1 MTSHLPPSARERIG
15 GRWAISLRGY
25 AVICVLLVVGTALAD
40 VTALGA
46 GGAPGGTPLFV
57 VAQWLLAGAVLLLA
71 HLTVF
76 RCRSVRPMPIWA
88 VAVLGGVLALVRPAC
103 VMAICAA
110 QGQPPVDGLVLRS
123 TGITMVLGAIVLPAL
138 AYVFA
143 TRAWYSGER
152 ARLLAREVQV
162 EAERLRASGAIETAR
177 EVLRDTVNQHLD
189 ASRASA
195 AVMRARGEMD
205 AEFIADLLMHTAR
218 DSVRP
223 LSHGLWVAPRQD
235 YPSMSW
241 RQVAVFEA
249 RRNPLPILVPSVG
262 FVLISTPLIVATSG
276 WAGALVLAVVALVSI
291 GVAFRVGRRCIRARS
306 GLTVPVVVGAVLA
319 APVPIIALGAA
330 WFSISAAAFAPAVV
344 LLLLLLIVGGIPAAA
359 SDIASDTI
367 ADLEA
372 MVVEREVAQL
382 ALNQE
387 HARIRRELAAH
398 LHGTL
403 QPRLVNA
410 SHAVREAARGGDV
423 QRLEAA
429 MRDAETALA
438 LADDAP
444 AVGPCSLA
452 QVVDTAQRD
461 WSRLLLITWDVRAEE
476 PLLAHA
482 AAVAEVLREA
492 LANAVVH
499 GQATAADVGMA
510 RDGDDLVVTV
520 IDNGIGPQCGPRG
533 LGTEVLDSATA
544 RRWTLQSRDAGG
556 SVVTASIRAYEG
568 IPMRDGA

>member
-25 AVICVLLVVGTALAD
+25 AVLCVLVVVGMASAD
-40 VTALGA
+40 FTPLGS
-46 GGAPGGTPLFV
+46 GVAPGSTPLFV
-57 VAQWLLAGAVLLLA
+57 VVQWLLAGAMLLLA

-76 RCRSVRPMPIWA
+76 RHRSVRPVPIWA
-88 VAVLGGVLALVRPAC
+88 VVLLGAVLALARPAC
-103 VMAICAA
+103 VIAIRAA
-110 QGQPPVDGLVLRS
+110 QGQYPIEGLLIRT
-123 TGITMVLGAIVLPAL
+123 TGVWMVIVAILLPAL

-152 ARLLAREVQV
+152 ARLIARDVEV

-177 EVLRDTVNQHLD
+177 EVLRGTVNQQLD

-195 AVMRARGEMD
+195 ADMRARGETD
-205 AEFIADLLMHTAR
+205 AEFVADLLMHTAR

-223 LSHGLWVAPRQD
+223 LSHGLWVPPRED
-235 YPSMSW
+235 YPSVSW
-241 RQVAVFEA
+241 RQVAAFEA

-262 FVLISTPLIVATSG
+262 FVLISTPLMVATSG
-276 WAGALVLAVVALVSI
+276 WAGAFVLAVVALVSI
-291 GVAFRVGRRCIRARS
+291 GVVFRVGRRCIRARS

-319 APVPIIALGAA
+319 APVPIIAVGAT
-330 WFSISAAAFAPAVV
+330 WFGSSVAAFAPAVV
-344 LLLLLLIVGGIPAAA
+344 LLGLLLIVGGIPAAA
-359 SDIASDTI
+359 SGVARDTI

-372 MVVEREVAQL
+372 MVAEREVAQL

-410 SHAVREAARGGDV
+410 SHAVREAARGGDAD
-423 QRLEAA
+423 RLEAA

-438 LADDAP
+438 LADDA
-444 AVGPCSLA
+444 AATGPYSLA

-461 WSRLLLITWDVRAEE
+461 WSRLLVITWDIRAEE
-476 PLLAHA
+476 PQVAPA

-520 IDNGIGPQCGPRG
+520 MDNGIGPQRGPRG
-533 LGTEVLDSATA
+533 LGAEVLDGATA

-556 SVVTASIRAYEG
+556 SVVTASISAYKE

>member
-1 MTSHLPPSARERIG
+1 MTSHQPPSARERIG

-25 AVICVLLVVGTALAD
+25 AVLCVLLVVGVALAD
-40 VTALGA
+40 VTALGS
-46 GGAPGGTPLFV
+46 GVAPGGTPLFV
-57 VAQWLLAGAVLLLA
+57 VVQWLLAGAVLLLA

-76 RCRSVRPMPIWA
+76 KHRSVRPVPIWA
-88 VAVLGGVLALVRPAC
+88 VVVLGGVLALARPAY
-103 VMAICAA
+103 VIAIRGA
-110 QGQPPVDGLVLRS
+110 QGQQPVEGLLIRT
-123 TGITMVLGAIVLPAL
+123 TGIWIVIVAILLPAL

-152 ARLLAREVQV
+152 ARLIARDVEV

-177 EVLRDTVNQHLD
+177 AVLRGTVDQHLD
-189 ASRASA
+189 ASRARA
-195 AVMRARGEMD
+195 AAMRARGETD
-205 AEFIADLLMHTAR
+205 AELIADLLMDTAR

-223 LSHGLWVAPRQD
+223 LSHGLWVTPRQD

-241 RQVAVFEA
+241 RQVAAFEA

-262 FVLISTPLIVATSG
+262 FVLISTPLILATSG

-291 GVAFRVGRRCIRARS
+291 GVVFRVGRRCIRARS

-319 APVPIIALGAA
+319 APVPIIALSAV
-330 WFSISAAAFAPAVV
+330 WFGNSAAAFAPAV
-344 LLLLLLIVGGIPAAA
+344 LLLALLLIAGGIPAAA

-410 SHAVREAARGGDV
+410 SHAVREAALGGDV
-423 QRLEAA
+423 VRLEVA

-438 LADDAP
+438 LTDDP
-444 AVGPCSLA
+444 AATGPCSLA

-461 WSRLLLITWDVRAEE
+461 WSRLLVITWDVQAAGSLSA
-476 PLLAHA
+476 PA
-482 AAVAEVLREA
+482 AAVAEVLRES

-499 GQATAADVGMA
+499 GHATAANVGMA
-510 RDGDDLVVTV
+510 RAGDDVVV
-520 IDNGIGPQCGPRG
+520 IVTDNGVGPQHGGRG
-533 LGTEVLDSATA
+533 LGSEVLDAATA
-544 RRWTLQSRDAGG
+544 RRWTLQSHEGGG
-556 SVVTASIRAYEG
+556 SVVTAAISVYEG
-568 IPMRDGA
+568 DLIRDEA

>member
-1 MTSHLPPSARERIG
+1 MISNLPPSARERIG
-15 GRWAISLRGY
+15 GRWALSLRGY
-25 AVICVLLVVGTALAD
+25 AVLCALLVVGTALAD
-40 VTALGA
+40 VTALGS
-46 GGAPGGTPLFV
+46 GEAPGGTPLLV
-57 VAQWLLAGAVLLLA
+57 VTQWLLAGAVLLLA
-71 HLTVF
+71 HLTLF
-76 RCRSVRPMPIWA
+76 RNRSVRPVPIWA
-88 VAVLGGVLALVRPAC
+88 VAVLGGVVTLARPAC
-103 VMAICAA
+103 VMAIHAA

-123 TGITMVLGAIVLPAL
+123 TGITMVLGAILLPAL

-152 ARLLAREVQV
+152 ARLIARDVQI

-177 EVLRDTVNQHLD
+177 EVLRGTVNQHLD

-195 AVMRARGEMD
+195 SAMRARGEMD
-205 AEFIADLLMHTAR
+205 AECIADLLMHTAR

-276 WAGALVLAVVALVSI
+276 WAGALVLAVVALASI
-291 GVAFRVGRRCIRARS
+291 GVVFRVGRRLIRARPA
-306 GLTVPVVVGAVLA
+306 LTVPVVVGAVLL
-319 APVPIIALGAA
+319 APLPITALGAA

-344 LLLLLLIVGGIPAAA
+344 LLLLLLIAGGIPAAA

-372 MVVEREVAQL
+372 MVVDREVAQL

-410 SHAVREAARGGDV
+410 SHAVLEAARGGDAE
-423 QRLEAA
+423 RLEAA

-438 LADDAP
+438 LADDV
-444 AVGPCSLA
+444 AVSGPCSLA

-461 WSRLLLITWDVRAEE
+461 WSRLLVLTWAVRAEE
-476 PLLAHA
+476 PWSASV
-482 AAVAEVLREA
+482 AAVAEILRES

-499 GQATAADVGMA
+499 GQATAADVGMI
-510 RDGDDLVVTV
+510 RDGDDLVVTI
-520 IDNGIGPQCGPRG
+520 IDNGLGPQHGERG
-533 LGTEVLDSATA
+533 LGAEVLNIATA
-544 RRWTLQSRDAGG
+544 RRWTLQSHDSGG
-556 SVVTASIRAYEG
+556 SVVTAAIRAYEE
-568 IPMRDGA
+568 IPTLDES

>member
-1 MTSHLPPSARERIG
+1 MISNLPPSARERIG

-25 AVICVLLVVGTALAD
+25 AVLCVLLVVGTALAD
-40 VTALGA
+40 VTALGSGVA
-46 GGAPGGTPLFV
+46 RGGAPLSV
-57 VAQWLLAGAVLLLA
+57 VAQWLLMGAVLVLA
-71 HLTVF
+71 HLTLF
-76 RCRSVRPMPIWA
+76 RNRSVRPVPIWA
-88 VAVLGGVLALVRPAC
+88 VAVLGGVVALARPAC
-103 VMAICAA
+103 VMAIRAA
-110 QGQPPVDGLVLRS
+110 QGQPSVDGLVLRS
-123 TGITMVLGAIVLPAL
+123 TGITMVLGVILLPAL

-152 ARLLAREVQV
+152 ARLIARGVQV

-177 EVLRDTVNQHLD
+177 EVLRGTVNQHLD

-195 AVMRARGEMD
+195 SAMRARGEMD

-276 WAGALVLAVVALVSI
+276 WAGALVLAVVALASI
-291 GVAFRVGRRCIRARS
+291 GVVFRVGRRLIRARPA
-306 GLTVPVVVGAVLA
+306 LTVPVVVGAVLA
-319 APVPIIALGAA
+319 APLPITALGAA

-344 LLLLLLIVGGIPAAA
+344 LLLLLLIAGGIPAAA

-410 SHAVREAARGGDV
+410 SHAVREAARGGDAE
-423 QRLEAA
+423 RLEAA

-438 LADDAP
+438 LADHAP
-444 AVGPCSLA
+444 AIGPCSLA

-461 WSRLLLITWDVRAEE
+461 WSRLLVLTWDVRAEE
-476 PLLAHA
+476 PWSASV
-482 AAVAEVLREA
+482 AAVAEILRES

-499 GQATAADVGMA
+499 GQATVADVGMI
-510 RDGDDLVVTV
+510 RDGDDLVVTI
-520 IDNGIGPQCGPRG
+520 IDNGIGPQHGERG
-533 LGTEVLDSATA
+533 LGAEVLNVATA
-544 RRWTLQSRDAGG
+544 RRWTLQPHDSGG
-556 SVVTASIRAYEG
+556 SVVTAAIRAYEE
-568 IPMRDGA
+568 IPTLDEL